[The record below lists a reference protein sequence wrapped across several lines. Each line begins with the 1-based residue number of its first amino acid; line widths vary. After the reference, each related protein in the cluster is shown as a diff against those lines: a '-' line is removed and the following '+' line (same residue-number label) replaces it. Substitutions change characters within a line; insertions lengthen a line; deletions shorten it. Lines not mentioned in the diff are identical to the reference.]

1 MTKKSNINQASTKKD
16 VSRIEKF
23 LIDGF
28 KNVGKEFKNVG
39 KEFKNL
45 RSEILRV
52 EARVENL
59 EEGQKRLET
68 KVDNLEIKMDSFA
81 GTYEALKEENT
92 VGADHTRELRVQVDD
107 HEARITTLEP

>member
-1 MTKKSNINQASTKKD
+1 MIKKNNNIQASTKKD
-16 VSRIEKF
+16 INRIEKF

-28 KNVGKEFKNVG
+28 KNVR

-59 EEGQKRLET
+59 EEGQKRLEI
-68 KVDNLEIKMDSFA
+68 KADNLEIKLDGFV
-81 GTYEALKEENT
+81 GKVDNLVKDNE
-92 VGADHTRELRVQVDD
+92 VGAGQYREHDLKIKD
-107 HEARITTLEP
+107 HESRITTLESPTQ